1 MKVNLRVTFNDET
14 VEEVSATARD
24 LVAFED
30 KFTKS
35 VASLESDFR
44 ITDLLWLAWHWL
56 NRFGKTMKSF
66 EEWGD
71 DVETIEASEQ
81 DPK

>member
-1 MKVNLRVTFNDET
+1 MKINLRVTFNDET
-14 VEEVSATARD
+14 VEEVNATARD

-35 VASLESDFR
+35 IASLESDFR
-44 ITDLLWLAWHWL
+44 ITDLLWIAWHWL
-56 NRFGKTMKSF
+56 HRQKKTSKEF
-66 EEWGD
+66 EDWCD
-71 DVETIEASEQ
+71 DVDGIEAVDT